1 MIILLYSPQLL
12 RPNPGEGGG
21 GVFGVCGIFLMFE
34 NGNFVGRIVE

>member
-1 MIILLYSPQLL
+1 MIILLYSPQLF
-12 RPNPGEGGG
+12 RPNPGE